1 MLVISEEIRNRSRRS
16 AIFVPAF
23 SRGRLGPTRVPLEQG
38 VGGIDHDS
46 VLFCEE
52 ITTLDYEFL
61 ADGPLGE
68 SVPAAVLARVV
79 RAVRRAIGEIVAEP
93 MPDKP
98 AESPYGRVSHRGES
112 QNQSTYSC

>member
-1 MLVISEEIRNRSRRS
+1 MLVISEDIRNRSRRS

-38 VGGIDHDS
+38 VGGIDHQS

-52 ITTLDYEFL
+52 VTTLDYEFL

-68 SVPAAVLARVV
+68 LVPAAVLARVV
-79 RAVRRAIGEIVAEP
+79 RAVRRAVGEVVTEPVPGTLAE
-93 MPDKP
+93 
-98 AESPYGRVSHRGES
+98 
-112 QNQSTYSC
+112 